1 MPQAMHSKEAC
12 QRFNEISWHD
22 SELRSVFVNYS
33 RTEPRS
39 EYSYEIII
47 KVDLSTRR
55 TPLVGEVFAPI
66 EVRFL
71 HARYFCADLD
81 LLGMGYCGGD
91 ISQQAECFEESAF
104 KRQIFQTKIAQFDL
118 PQDVTSWANLKH
130 FHVYLCDPSG
140 EINVIAEDFE
150 IRSLPANNTNDGQT
164 ITLL

>member
-1 MPQAMHSKEAC
+1 MPRAMDSKEVY

-22 SELRSVFVNYS
+22 SELRSAFVNYS
-33 RTEPRS
+33 RTEPGS
-39 EYSYEIII
+39 EHSYEIILR
-47 KVDLSTRR
+47 VDLSTHQ
-55 TPLVGEVFAPI
+55 TPQVGEVFAPV

-91 ISQQAECFEESAF
+91 ISHAECLEKSAF
-104 KRQIFQTKIAQFDL
+104 KRQILQTKITKFDL
-118 PQDVTSWANLKH
+118 PQDVSSWGNLKH

-150 IRSLPANNTNDGQT
+150 IRSLPENNTNDGRT
-164 ITLL
+164 ITVL